1 MLFTKAS
8 EYALL
13 SLIILSKAQKPADVD
28 TIAKE
33 LGIPKSFLAKILQ
46 NLAKSGILIS
56 SRGANGGF
64 CLAKNANE
72 ISVAKI
78 IQSAE
83 KRPAMVFECS
93 YENKCD
99 KFSACNVRPMFNK
112 LQLLVDDFLNKI
124 KLSDITEN
132 KA

>member
-13 SLIILSKAQKPADVD
+13 SLIILSKKSADVD

-46 NLAKSGILIS
+46 NLAKDEILTS
-56 SRGANGGF
+56 MRGANGGF
-64 CLAKNANE
+64 CLAKNAAE

-99 KFSACNVRPMFNK
+99 KLDACNIRPMFNK
-112 LQLLVDDFLNKI
+112 LQILVDNFLSNI
-124 KLSDITEN
+124 KLSDIIEN